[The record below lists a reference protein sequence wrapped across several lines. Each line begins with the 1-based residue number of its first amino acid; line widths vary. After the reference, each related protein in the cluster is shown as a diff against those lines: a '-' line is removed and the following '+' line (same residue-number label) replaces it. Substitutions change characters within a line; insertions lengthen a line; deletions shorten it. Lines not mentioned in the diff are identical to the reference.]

1 MDENNTPEVNTL
13 NRKQIFQEW
22 LLHIF
27 TFLNK
32 KQQHY
37 LKNEENII
45 LQFKFT
51 NVDNP
56 LNVEAAETTITIF
69 FSRAKYKKTNKIDPI
84 SNLLSLS

>member
-1 MDENNTPEVNTL
+1 M
-13 NRKQIFQEW
+13 RK
-22 LLHIF
+22 
-27 TFLNK
+27 
-32 KQQHY
+32 
-37 LKNEENII
+37 NII

-84 SNLLSLS
+84 SNLLSLSEMKIATSNGKQACFASKLIVVARTILVVL